1 VSVRR
6 SSRSIGV
13 ARLLEGLATVPER
26 LDVVVTGLSLDSR
39 QTRPG
44 DLFLACVGTRDHGLQ
59 YLDQVR
65 AKGARLVLWE
75 PPAPAGVDTS
85 AADLLAL
92 PALGAHAGLIA
103 ARFYGHPSA
112 ALRVVGVTGT
122 DGKTSCAHF
131 LAQCLNRDDR
141 RCGVLGTVGQ
151 GLYGAL
157 EDSTHTTPNPLEL
170 QALLASMLVQG
181 ARDVVM
187 EVSSHALDQGR
198 VAGTLIRYALLTNLS
213 RDHLDYHH
221 SAEHYAAAKAKLFGL
236 AGLEAAVLNADDA
249 FGRELLAGLRLPTV
263 VAYGFTTTAG
273 SSGRAQVRGSDLR
286 LSVDGF
292 SLQVCS
298 PWGTFSLDTRLLG
311 RFNASNVL
319 AVLAMLLT
327 MGETP
332 AQCIDHL
339 SRLQPV
345 PGRMERHG
353 GGNLPMVVVDYAHTP
368 NSLDHVLAALR
379 EHTRGRLHCVFGC
392 GGDRDAGKRPA
403 MARIAERRS
412 DRVIV
417 TDDNPRTEDP
427 DRIVAQIFDGFEEP
441 ATVAVERDRRR
452 AIGLAIA
459 GARPAD
465 TVLIAGKGHEQY
477 QLVGHSSHPFSDRD
491 VVLDALGLAA

>member
-1 VSVRR
+1 
-6 SSRSIGV
+6 
-13 ARLLEGLATVPER
+13 
-26 LDVVVTGLSLDSR
+26 
-39 QTRPG
+39 
-44 DLFLACVGTRDHGLQ
+44 
-59 YLDQVR
+59 
-65 AKGARLVLWE
+65 
-75 PPAPAGVDTS
+75 
-85 AADLLAL
+85 
-92 PALGAHAGLIA
+92 
-103 ARFYGHPSA
+103 
-112 ALRVVGVTGT
+112 
-122 DGKTSCAHF
+122 
-131 LAQCLNRDDR
+131 
-141 RCGVLGTVGQ
+141 
-151 GLYGAL
+151 
-157 EDSTHTTPNPLEL
+157 
-170 QALLASMLVQG
+170 
-181 ARDVVM
+181 
-187 EVSSHALDQGR
+187 
-198 VAGTLIRYALLTNLS
+198 
-213 RDHLDYHH
+213 
-221 SAEHYAAAKAKLFGL
+221 LFGL

-273 SSGRAQVRGSDLR
+273 SSGRTQVRGSDLR

-392 GGDRDAGKRPA
+392 GGDRDAGKRPE